1 MDVFEMKRIFG
12 DQLTFYGGVS
22 TQRTLPFGYP
32 EDVAE
37 EVKKLIEVVGKGG
50 GLIVSPAHA
59 VPGDAK
65 PENIARMIEVLE
77 SQ

>member
-1 MDVFEMKRIFG
+1 
-12 DQLTFYGGVS
+12 
-22 TQRTLPFGYP
+22 LPFGYP